1 MPRRKPSF
9 VTEELP
15 PPQVNHEE
23 EERARRREELLA
35 LAKQQEEAEQTI
47 MDCLVENDTAPGA
60 LAELATSGLE
70 ISAWSLR
77 YMIVERIGRQILLNT
92 DYTQEDLQAWLVPY
106 ALNDE
111 KSYVRRA
118 AIKHLTDIKALA
130 RASSEDG
137 EPIVRKKA
145 IEQLLK
151 FTRKE
156 DALAALNV
164 VSTKDPVPELRL
176 MAVLNIVDQNVI
188 AQVAKTDVEPT
199 IRQAAT
205 KKLTSQE
212 VLGWLTINDPTPLVR
227 STAAELMTD
236 VTALVKA
243 AASSPPA
250 QEDDTEAYAEE
261 YEEDQEH
268 EE

>member
-1 MPRRKPSF
+1 MPKKKMPF
-9 VTEELP
+9 ATEELP
-15 PPQVNHEE
+15 PLVNHEE

-35 LAKQQEEAEQTI
+35 LAKLQEDAEQKI

-60 LAELATSGLE
+60 LAGLAASGLE
-70 ISAWSLR
+70 IAAWSLR

-92 DYTQEDLQAWLVPY
+92 DYTQDDLQSWLVPY
-106 ALNDE
+106 ALGDE

-118 AIKHLTDIKALA
+118 AIKHLTDISTLA
-130 RASSEDG
+130 RASSEDA

-164 VSTKDPVPELRL
+164 VATNDPVPELRL
-176 MAVLNIVDQNVI
+176 MAVLHIVDQDVI
-188 AQVAKTDVEPT
+188 AQVAKTDVEPS

-243 AASSPPA
+243 AASSPPPA
-250 QEDDTEAYAEE
+250 QEDDEEEEE
-261 YEEDQEH
+261 YEY
-268 EE
+268 EEE